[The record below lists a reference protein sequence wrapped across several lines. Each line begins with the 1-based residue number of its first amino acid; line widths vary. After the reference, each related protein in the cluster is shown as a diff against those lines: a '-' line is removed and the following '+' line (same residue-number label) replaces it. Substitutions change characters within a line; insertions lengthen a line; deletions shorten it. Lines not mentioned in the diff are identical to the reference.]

1 MPLPTWVPGQVLT
14 AADVN
19 RWFVPSLTVK
29 PSDQSI
35 TSNITLQNDT
45 ALSDTVEANALYT
58 FNLVLLYI
66 ANATARIN
74 MQFTGPAGATM
85 QSGMMGFNPGATFGA
100 SSRGFGGGVIF
111 DGNGATVVPLFWQGT
126 LQTAG
131 TPGTFQ
137 FQWAQAVSN
146 GTACT
151 VKAGSSLC
159 LVRAG

>member
-1 MPLPTWVPGQVLT
+1 MALPVWVPGQVLT

-19 RWFVPSLTVK
+19 RWFVPTLIVK

-35 TSNITLQNDT
+35 TSSTTLTNDT
-45 ALSDTVEANALYT
+45 ALALTVEANALYT
-58 FNLVLLYI
+58 FNMVLLYV

-100 SSRGFGGGVIF
+100 SSRGIANPVVF
-111 DGNGATVVPLFWQGT
+111 DGNGATVAPIFWQGT
-126 LQTAG
+126 VQTVG

-137 FQWAQAVSN
+137 FMWAQSVSN

-151 VKAGSSLC
+151 VKVGSSLC